1 MSGDNISHVP
11 FSIWRLPRLLRFC
24 KTKLANY
31 RDVHKIFIP
40 KYSFQNICMSKQN
53 FSMTNK
59 NFYVKKK
66 KFLWP
71 TKISMSKH
79 FLYVQPKNPTSN
91 IKNHITTKIFH
102 TYTHKNFHTHQIGL
116 THSIKFS
123 HSSKMNLFNQAYTS
137 NFHDFNTLKIHS
149 SIPQVTYIAQ
159 ISRVINIVQISPCQ
173 ITQQFKNA
181 PRPRLEHDH
190 KNFQLNHT
198 MSKIST
204 RENNNKMTMS
214 QYQVLN

>member
-1 MSGDNISHVP
+1 MCLSAFGGYLDFWGFAKQSWAIIEMS
-11 FSIWRLPRLLRFC
+11 
-24 KTKLANY
+24 TKYSSQNT
-31 RDVHKIFIP
+31 HSKIFACPNKIFP
-40 KYSFQNICMSKQN
+40 WPTKISMSK
-53 FSMTNK
+53 
-59 NFYVKKK
+59 KKK

-102 TYTHKNFHTHQIGL
+102 TYTYKNFHTHQIGL

-181 PRPRLEHDH
+181 PRSRLQHDH

-214 QYQVLN
+214 QHQVLN